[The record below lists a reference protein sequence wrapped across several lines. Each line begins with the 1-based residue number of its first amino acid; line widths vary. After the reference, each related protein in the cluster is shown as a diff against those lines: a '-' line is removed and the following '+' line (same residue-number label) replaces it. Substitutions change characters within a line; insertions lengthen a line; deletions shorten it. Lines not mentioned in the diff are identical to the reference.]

1 MKTKIFLMFM
11 VALPLAACHNVNPP
25 SDEISDKV
33 IDACHDAIGQPYSAF
48 ADRMSELGIEL
59 IIGDNQRGDKWDHY
73 GYYETDK
80 LKVGCTFEN
89 DTVFYTSYKFYFEST
104 FEDAGEQYIK
114 ISEKMFSYGW
124 SDWYAQAKNKYRDM
138 QLHQT
143 FEDEVAN
150 VLAEWDRPNIL
161 VYEEY
166 EKPYNEK
173 FLMGTSDLWIDG
185 GDALSKTGEN
195 SISIIFELANES
207 RINK

>member
-1 MKTKIFLMFM
+1 MKKSIFLMLT
-11 VALPLAACHNVNPP
+11 VALSLAACHNVNPP
-25 SDEISDKV
+25 SDEMSDKI

-80 LKVGCTFEN
+80 FVVGCTFEN
-89 DTVFYTSYKFYFEST
+89 DTVFYTKYNFDFKST
-104 FEDAGEQYIK
+104 FEDAGKQYVK

-124 SDWYAQAKNKYRDM
+124 NDWYAHAKNTYREM

-143 FEDEVAN
+143 FEDEIAN
-150 VLAEWDRPNIL
+150 VLKPNFVIREL
-161 VYEEY
+161 Y

-173 FLMGTSDLWIDG
+173 IFIGSSDLWID
-185 GDALSKTGEN
+185 AVASSRTGVN
-195 SISIIFELANES
+195 YIGIYFELADES
-207 RINK
+207 EIDRLE